1 MLSMGHSALERIQ
14 SLGSFASFQG
24 ITGGWCQN
32 LVHGS
37 GIETKKY
44 DEQCTSNRIK
54 QRKTAGYKMTNQTV
68 RWMETIT
75 QLQAVE
81 VWPCGHN

>member
-1 MLSMGHSALERIQ
+1 MLLKQFNHWVVLPVSKESR
-14 SLGSFASFQG
+14 
-24 ITGGWCQN
+24 GGWCQN

-44 DEQCTSNRIK
+44 DDQCTSNRIK
-54 QRKTAGYKMTNQTV
+54 QRKTAGNKMTNQTV